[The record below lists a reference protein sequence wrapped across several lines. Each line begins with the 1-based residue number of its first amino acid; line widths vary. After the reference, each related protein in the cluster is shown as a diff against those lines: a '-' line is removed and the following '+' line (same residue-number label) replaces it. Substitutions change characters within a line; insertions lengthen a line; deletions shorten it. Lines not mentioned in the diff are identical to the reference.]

1 MFLGRCKSVVKEEK
15 MPKNIYFLVFIEN
28 FDEEY
33 SNEENSAEKKSSYQS
48 YENVILSHENV
59 ILYS

>member
-1 MFLGRCKSVVKEEK
+1 

>member
-1 MFLGRCKSVVKEEK
+1 

-28 FDEEY
+28 FDEDN

>member
-1 MFLGRCKSVVKEEK
+1 

-28 FDEEY
+28 FDEEN